1 MRCRNQ
7 SRERALLPECW
18 SQGPQTGAYRKT
30 RMTRRGEGVRFIT
43 RLERLTETVSNASSH
58 ESGLRCE
65 KGDGQREAANGLT
78 SRGAL

>member
-1 MRCRNQ
+1 MRIGLG
-7 SRERALLPECW
+7 SLIFLDFWE
-18 SQGPQTGAYRKT
+18 G
-30 RMTRRGEGVRFIT
+30 RGEGVRFIT